1 MRLRVL
7 LVVTVLAG
15 VVGTAAATAQG
26 PTTIRLVSVGISDRL
41 RDAPPAGPSR
51 GDASVQTSRLLNA
64 VAQFGKP
71 KAAVVG
77 RDSATLTLTGP
88 TTAAIAGV
96 ATLPGG
102 TLTLRGAMRVTP
114 GGLVFP
120 VVRGTG
126 RYAGA
131 RGTVTVTALAGQ
143 NRALNVYRLVYPPS
157 A

>member
-7 LVVTVLAG
+7 LLAAVLA
-15 VVGTAAATAQG
+15 VSLAPAAATAQG
-26 PTTIRLVSVGISDRL
+26 TTTIRLVSVGTSDRL

-64 VAQFGKP
+64 AAQFGKP
-71 KAAVVG
+71 KGAVVG
-77 RDSATLTLTGP
+77 RDRATITLTGP
-88 TTAAIAGV
+88 SSATITGV

-102 TLTLRGAMRVTP
+102 TLSLRGAMRVTA

-131 RGTVTVTALAGQ
+131 RGTVTITALAGQ
-143 NRALNVYRLVYPPS
+143 NRALNVYRLVYPPT

>member
-7 LVVTVLAG
+7 LLVTVLAG
-15 VVGTAAATAQG
+15 AVGTAATAAQG
-26 PTTIRLVSVGISDRL
+26 PATIRLVSVGTGERL
-41 RDAPPAGPSR
+41 RDTPPAGPSR
-51 GDASVQTSRLLNA
+51 GDASIQTSRLLNA

-71 KAAVVG
+71 KGAVVG

-88 TTAAIAGV
+88 ASATIAGG

-102 TLTLRGAMRVTP
+102 TLLLRGVMRVAP
-114 GGLVFP
+114 GRLVFP

-143 NRALNVYRLVYPPS
+143 NRALNVYRLVYPPT